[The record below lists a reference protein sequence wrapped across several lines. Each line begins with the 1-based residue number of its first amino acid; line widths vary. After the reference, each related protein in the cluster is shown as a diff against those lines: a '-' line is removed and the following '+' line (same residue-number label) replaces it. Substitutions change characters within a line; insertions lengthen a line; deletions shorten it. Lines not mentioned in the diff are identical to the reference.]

1 MVPLLLLSLL
11 APDQT
16 GFKTPAAPSFLR
28 EIVPVFTRLGCN
40 QGACHGKGAGQNGFR
55 LSLRGYA
62 PAQDHASITREFS
75 GRRVSTA
82 APPESELLRKI
93 TGEAPHEGGK
103 LVDKAARE
111 YQVIHDWILA
121 GMPGPDANEPP
132 LERISLDPLPDQ
144 GAAGDRWRLKVRAHW
159 KDGQHQDVTWLAR
172 FTSNNNAIASVTPD
186 GAVTLEGPGETAIQV
201 GFQSEV
207 TVATVRVP
215 HRGNTLSPD
224 RMPPSSHPIDRSIS
238 RQLEALRIPLSGLAD
253 DASWLRRVCLDLTG
267 RLPTPTQVDAFVTDA
282 DSGKYGRQVE
292 KLLATPEFV
301 DLWTLFLA
309 ELFQNRRERDHDV
322 RGLPGVRSFHA
333 WLREEVAVGTSW
345 DALTRRI
352 LLATGPVSQDPAVG
366 YWIVGVGESQPANS
380 EMPGMIAQAFLGT
393 RVGCAQCH
401 NHPTERYTQED
412 YLRQAAYLSRLR
424 LDRKGSRQGDTSLVP
439 LADPAAKTG
448 VSHPRGGAFLE
459 PRPLDRTKAD
469 LQPSADP
476 RAHLAAWVT
485 APANPLFARAMANR
499 IWRHLMGR
507 GLVEP
512 VDDLRATNPPANPEL
527 LDLLEREFR
536 DSGYRFNHLIRF
548 IATSQAYRRSS
559 ATLEGNKT
567 DERHHSHF
575 PARRLPAEVLLDALC
590 QATGS
595 PEDFPGHPRG
605 TRAVQL
611 ADPGLPSR
619 FLTTFGRSERVTACA
634 CEKSGDVTLPQVLHL
649 LNGDRL
655 LDKINHPNG
664 TLARVSKGGGTP
676 LQKADTLHRI
686 CLARPMDANGTK
698 AFQEA
703 LAEPGA
709 KPDEVLADLFWSL
722 LNSKEFSFQH

>member
-1 MVPLLLLSLL
+1 MAPVLLLALL
-11 APDQT
+11 APDQNDLT
-16 GFKTPAAPSFLR
+16 TPRAPSFLR

-75 GRRVSTA
+75 GRRVSPA
-82 APPESELLRKI
+82 VPADSELVRKI

-103 LVDKAARE
+103 LVDKGGRE
-111 YQVIHDWILA
+111 YRVILDWITA
-121 GMPGPDANEPP
+121 GMPGPDVTEPA
-132 LERISLDPLPDQ
+132 LERISLDPLPGRGAPGDQ
-144 GAAGDRWRLKVRAHW
+144 WPLKVWAHW
-159 KDGQHQDVTWLAR
+159 RDGQSQDVTWLAR
-172 FTSNNNAIASVTPD
+172 FASNNNAIASVTPE
-186 GAVTLEGPGETAIQV
+186 GVVKLEGPGETAIQV

-215 HRGNTLSPD
+215 HRGTHPATTGAVPSDHPVD
-224 RMPPSSHPIDRSIS
+224 RPIA
-238 RQLEALRIPLSGLAD
+238 RQLEALGIPLSGLAE
-253 DASWLRRVCLDLTG
+253 DATWLRRVCLDLTG
-267 RLPTPTQVDAFVTDA
+267 RLPTPEQVNAFVA
-282 DSGKYGRQVE
+282 DQDPGKYGRRVDM
-292 KLLATPEFV
+292 LLATPEFV

-322 RGLPGVRSFHA
+322 RGLAGVRSFHA
-333 WLREEVAVGTSW
+333 WLREEVAASTPW
-345 DALTRRI
+345 DALARRI
-352 LLATGPVSQDPAVG
+352 LLATGSVSQDPAVG
-366 YWIVGVGESQPANS
+366 YWIVGVGESQAPTS
-380 EMPGMIAQAFLGT
+380 EMPAMIAQAFLGT

-412 YLRQAAYLSRLR
+412 FLRQAAYLSRLK
-424 LDRKGSRQGDTSLVP
+424 LDRKGPRQGDTSLVP
-439 LADPAAKTG
+439 LADPASKTG
-448 VSHPRGGAFLE
+448 IQHPRDGVFLE
-459 PRPLDRTKAD
+459 PRPLDRSPGGP
-469 LQPSADP
+469 QPGNDP
-476 RAHLAAWVT
+476 RAHLGAWVT
-485 APANPLFARAMANR
+485 APGNPFFARAMANR

-527 LDLLEREFR
+527 LDLLEQEFR
-536 DSGYRFNHLIRF
+536 ASGYRFNHLIRL
-548 IATSQAYRRSS
+548 IATSQAYRRSA
-559 ATLEGNKT
+559 ATLEANKH

-575 PARRLPAEVLLDALC
+575 LARRLPAEVLLDALC
-590 QATGS
+590 QATGV

-634 CEKSGDVTLPQVLHL
+634 CEKSAEVTLPQVLHL

-655 LDKINHPNG
+655 LEKIQHPAG
-664 TLARVSKGGGTP
+664 VLATVSKGSGTP

-686 CLARPMDANGTK
+686 CLARPMDATGTR

-722 LNSKEFSFQH
+722 LNAKEFSFQH